1 MDGQGTLKGYILRK
15 GKVRGEC
22 EALVL
27 GPRTPARF
35 GFLDFY
41 CPGVFSLLSPE
52 VVCEG
57 WSECD
62 LHTHIHTLVAAHT
75 CALSWKVLYHCLG
88 IYKGIIGV
96 YVIED
101 GKKRVRFGNMK
112 GMGKQERLKDRKKW
126 GAMGRMLSFE
136 SGKMPLYP

>member
-1 MDGQGTLKGYILRK
+1 MRHWCWD
-15 GKVRGEC
+15 RGLQQNL
-22 EALVL
+22 AFSIFIV
-27 GPRTPARF
+27 P
-35 GFLDFY
+35 GFS
-41 CPGVFSLLSPE
+41 VFFPPE
-52 VVCEG
+52 VCEG

-88 IYKGIIGV
+88 IYKGIIGM

-112 GMGKQERLKDRKKW
+112 GMGKQERL
-126 GAMGRMLSFE
+126 
-136 SGKMPLYP
+136 